1 MGSSLAGQDA
11 ALLVNLW
18 ARPDCIDLLLI
29 QSLPKSNLE
38 LPLDA
43 LQNSVKKF
51 VFFSSRVFTCR
62 FGLNF
67 NTSYTLAL
75 LVTASLACSSWA
87 LRRIERPWFVRIGTI
102 LSGKG
107 DSISHTRCTCDWGM
121 PLLEAGYG
129 TDHFWRLCPHF
140 IGEARFRCWMYT
152 GLPILPIWLASSL
165 LVAYYHRLSSPDGAS
180 PTPRGFSTFQA
191 MYHGICM
198 MSGTLIWLV
207 GSLCW
212 RRPTIC
218 DYDAIRI
225 WSYSLSSCM
234 LIIPSWYS
242 FPFSSLPQ
250 SSGYGITRSLVGI
263 L

>member
-1 MGSSLAGQDA
+1 MTWLDLTLLDCLLGVCCVLLNSSFSKEQHVFGSELFTVIGSFCRHLISWCGTLWIIWFACPVMATSIAYFLWSIVSYTNLFLQMGSSLAGQDA

-67 NTSYTLAL
+67 NTSYKLAL

-102 LSGKG
+102 LSGKR

-129 TDHFWRLCPHF
+129 TVHFWRLCP
-140 IGEARFRCWMYT
+140 
-152 GLPILPIWLASSL
+152 
-165 LVAYYHRLSSPDGAS
+165 
-180 PTPRGFSTFQA
+180 
-191 MYHGICM
+191 
-198 MSGTLIWLV
+198 
-207 GSLCW
+207 
-212 RRPTIC
+212 
-218 DYDAIRI
+218 
-225 WSYSLSSCM
+225 
-234 LIIPSWYS
+234 
-242 FPFSSLPQ
+242 
-250 SSGYGITRSLVGI
+250 
-263 L
+263 